1 MLYSQQCVIFFL
13 HYFIVIF
20 ILSTFR
26 LWINA
31 TGMFELTSIFLMSSH
46 AFFLGTMLC
55 LHQSTWE
62 FRIWQKMGLRSISMD
77 ESINLHFH
85 HKKRNNSYFFSK
97 KIWCARKGFLKI
109 FRPARLLPFFFPL
122 QDPTDGPYLYRW
134 PYLTDGHWTLYLLLK
149 KKAGTC
155 ILLGC
160 MASQP
165 ISNYWGKGR
174 IYLFHQS

>member
-1 MLYSQQCVIFFL
+1 MQRACLNWQAFFWWVRML
-13 HYFIVIF
+13 
-20 ILSTFR
+20 
-26 LWINA
+26 
-31 TGMFELTSIFLMSSH
+31 
-46 AFFLGTMLC
+46 FFLGTMLC